1 LGGFDIDRNKLWDSH
16 NDDGVYTDYA
26 LMELGMEEGDGEMEN
41 VVTDVIRNSTLILS
55 EEGVVIQSAEGVVT
69 WMIRAPSV
77 DTEASGSAA
86 TGSSSTST
94 SSSSTTGGGEDI
106 SVSGTVF
113 LDSNGD
119 GLRDSTSSSAMT
131 FGTSLVD
138 LSGMA
143 VDLYDCAD
151 ASNPEWLLLERTNS
165 SGYYEFES
173 GDLMPLL
180 EERGT
185 TQIRVVITLSDAM
198 LSEEYTFSPMSR
210 DSDVN
215 PNNGRTICW
224 DLDEDGK
231 QPIVWN
237 AGVTKAVA
245 EETVAT
251 PRPTAKPVRPPTLR
265 PTAKPSSNSNAANEN
280 STPADSV
287 PATSPST
294 SSSAAGS
301 ATSSSVI
308 LSGVV
313 FHDENNDGFYE
324 FHEEASMP
332 DVSVELLDCDGNGIS
347 TGSTDDN
354 GMYGFSDLA
363 PGSYIVRFSPPGG
376 YQLGD
381 VWTGL
386 VDDQGNMIAEGANN
400 HANPTTGS
408 TLCKE
413 YQGGSTEYSLNAGMI
428 IGGASPM
435 PSPKPSEDPK
445 GDGSSCS
452 GAKCPIDGM
461 CRNKSG
467 LCGAGISFCNPESV
481 WDPTCPDVSSLA
493 TVSDVADGPICNED
507 GSVGSTNAAGSSGEE
522 TVQSTILS
530 FTYSLT
536 GADGVPP
543 DANSIAMFEKELNA
557 RLACT
562 YFDDPCL
569 ACDNSTESISRNL
582 RRRISSRARFLASV
596 DDSSV
601 SGISSL
607 PKDEIY
613 PEKGEIVDS
622 RLPSP

>member
-1 LGGFDIDRNKLWDSH
+1 MQYIRLNAAGSLGGFDVDRNKLWDSH
-16 NDDGVYTDYA
+16 NDVGVYTDYA
-26 LMELGMEEGDGEMEN
+26 LLQLGMDGGGNGEMEN

-55 EEGVVIQSAEGVVT
+55 EEGVVIQSADGVVT
-69 WMIRAPSV
+69 WKIIAPSPV
-77 DTEASGSAA
+77 DTATSGSAA
-86 TGSSSTST
+86 TGW
-94 SSSSTTGGGEDI
+94 EDI

-113 LDSNGD
+113 LDANGD
-119 GLRDSTSSSAMT
+119 GLRDSTSSSAVT
-131 FGTSLVD
+131 FGNSLVD

-165 SGYYEFES
+165 SGHYEFES
-173 GDLMPLL
+173 ADLMPLL

-185 TQIRVVITLSDAM
+185 KQLRVVITLSDAM
-198 LSEEYTFSPMSR
+198 LSEEYTFSPMSQ

-224 DLDEDGK
+224 DLEEDGK
-231 QPIVWN
+231 QPLVWN

-245 EETVAT
+245 EETVT
-251 PRPTAKPVRPPTLR
+251 TSRPTAKPVRPPTLR
-265 PTAKPSSNSNAANEN
+265 PTAKPASNSNAANEN
-280 STPADSV
+280 STPADDSV

-294 SSSAAGS
+294 SSSAGS

-324 FHEEASMP
+324 FHEEATMP
-332 DVSVELLDCDGNGIS
+332 DITVELLDCDGKSIS

-363 PGSYIVRFSPPGG
+363 PGSYTVRFSPPGG

-386 VDDQGNMIAEGANN
+386 VDDQGNLIAEGVNN

-408 TLCKE
+408 TVCKE

-428 IGGASPM
+428 IEGASSM
-435 PSPKPSEDPK
+435 PSPKPSEDPM
-445 GDGSSCS
+445 GDGTPCS

-467 LCGAGISFCNPESV
+467 LCGAGVSFCNPESV

-507 GSVGSTNAAGSSGEE
+507 GSVGLTNSSASSSGEE
-522 TVQSTILS
+522 AVQSTILS
-530 FTYSLT
+530 FTYSVK

-543 DANSIAMFEKELNA
+543 DANSIAKFEEELNA
-557 RLACT
+557 RLACA

-569 ACDNSTESISRNL
+569 ACNNNTTESISRNL
-582 RRRISSRARFLASV
+582 RRRISSRARFLAV

-607 PKDEIY
+607 PKDEIN

-622 RLPSP
+622 RLHSP

>member
-1 LGGFDIDRNKLWDSH
+1 MQYIRLNAAGSLGGFDVDRNKLWDSH
-16 NDDGVYTDYA
+16 NDVGVYTDYA
-26 LMELGMEEGDGEMEN
+26 LLQLGMDGGGNGEMEN

-55 EEGVVIQSAEGVVT
+55 EEGVVIQSADGVVT
-69 WMIRAPSV
+69 WKIIAPSPV
-77 DTEASGSAA
+77 DTATSGSAA
-86 TGSSSTST
+86 TGW
-94 SSSSTTGGGEDI
+94 EDI

-113 LDSNGD
+113 LDANGD
-119 GLRDSTSSSAMT
+119 GLRDSTSSSAVT
-131 FGTSLVD
+131 FGNSLVD

-165 SGYYEFES
+165 SGHYEFES
-173 GDLMPLL
+173 ADLMPLL

-185 TQIRVVITLSDAM
+185 KQLRVVITLSDAM
-198 LSEEYTFSPMSR
+198 LSEEYTFSPMSQ

-224 DLDEDGK
+224 DLEEDGK
-231 QPIVWN
+231 QPLVWN

-245 EETVAT
+245 EETVT
-251 PRPTAKPVRPPTLR
+251 TSRPTAKPVRPPTLR
-265 PTAKPSSNSNAANEN
+265 PTAKPASNSNAANEN
-280 STPADSV
+280 STPADDSV

-294 SSSAAGS
+294 SSSAGS

-324 FHEEASMP
+324 FHEEATMP
-332 DVSVELLDCDGNGIS
+332 DITVELLDCDGKSIS

-363 PGSYIVRFSPPGG
+363 PGSYTVRFSPPGG

-386 VDDQGNMIAEGANN
+386 VDDQGNLIAEGVNN

-408 TLCKE
+408 TVCKE

-428 IGGASPM
+428 IEGASSM
-435 PSPKPSEDPK
+435 PSPKPSEDPM
-445 GDGSSCS
+445 GDGTPCS

-461 CRNKSG
+461 CRNRSG
-467 LCGAGISFCNPESV
+467 LCGAGVSFCNPESV

-507 GSVGSTNAAGSSGEE
+507 GSVGLTNSSASSSGEE
-522 TVQSTILS
+522 AVQSTILS
-530 FTYSLT
+530 FTYSVK

-543 DANSIAMFEKELNA
+543 DANSIAKFEEELNA
-557 RLACT
+557 RLACA

-569 ACDNSTESISRNL
+569 ACNNNTTESISRNL
-582 RRRISSRARFLASV
+582 RRRISSRARFLAV

-607 PKDEIY
+607 PKDEIN

-622 RLPSP
+622 RLHSP